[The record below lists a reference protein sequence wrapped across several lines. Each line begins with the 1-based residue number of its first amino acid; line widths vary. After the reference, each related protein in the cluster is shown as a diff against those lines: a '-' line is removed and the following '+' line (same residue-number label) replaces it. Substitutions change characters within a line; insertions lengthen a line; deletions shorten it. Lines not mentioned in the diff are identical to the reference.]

1 MNEHLSLEG
10 YSGANHWP
18 IASAPDHVL
27 DAIGAR
33 SSTVRL
39 SPWTARKQRRRHPDL
54 QPDDYARVQRI
65 LDRGE
70 AFLQG
75 EDHAMSY
82 FEEDG
87 RLWRAVVKVTRDRS
101 ETYLVTL
108 HKTQLHNLDAAR
120 RRWSSIDR
128 EGERGVT
135 APGGS

>member
-1 MNEHLSLEG
+1 MNEIGLKK
-10 YSGANHWP
+10 YWP

-54 QPDDYARVQRI
+54 QPDDYARVQHI

-70 AFLQG
+70 AFLQDKG
-75 EDHAMSY
+75 RVMIYLED
-82 FEEDG
+82 DG
-87 RLWRAVVKVTRDRS
+87 RLWRAVVKTTKDRS

-108 HKTQLHNLDAAR
+108 HKAQPRDLDTAR
-120 RRWSSIDR
+120 HRRPRIDRDR
-128 EGERGVT
+128 EGG
-135 APGGS
+135 

>member
-1 MNEHLSLEG
+1 MEIIDGIMRL
-10 YSGANHWP
+10 GADHWP

-54 QPDDYARVQRI
+54 QPNDYARVQRI

-70 AFLQG
+70 AFLQDKG
-75 EDHAMSY
+75 RVMIYLED
-82 FEEDG
+82 DG
-87 RLWRAVVKVTRDRS
+87 RLWRAVVKTTKDRS

-108 HKTQLHNLDAAR
+108 HKAQPRDLDTAR
-120 RRWSSIDR
+120 RTWKRVNR
-128 EGERGVT
+128 EGEEG
-135 APGGS
+135 